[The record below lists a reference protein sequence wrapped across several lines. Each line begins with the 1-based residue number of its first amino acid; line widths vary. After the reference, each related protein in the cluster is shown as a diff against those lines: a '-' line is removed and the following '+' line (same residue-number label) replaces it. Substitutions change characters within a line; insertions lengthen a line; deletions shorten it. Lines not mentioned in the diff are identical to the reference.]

1 MTESKILIEP
11 EALEEERRRSAVQVV
26 DVSKIETHA
35 QLRIPGA
42 IHIDYASLLAGSPPA
57 PGLLPSDQRL
67 GGLAS
72 TLLLHQAP
80 SIVAYDD
87 EGSGR
92 AARLAWTLHYLG
104 FENIRV
110 LNGGLHAW
118 HNEGH
123 EVSRDPMEQVSGS
136 QSAGSVSLQKNTGVL
151 ADADYI
157 LQNLDNDRVR
167 LLDARSPE
175 EYSGQKVF
183 SARGGHIPG
192 AINFNWQETLDTERN
207 LRLKSPP
214 LLLQSLEALGL
225 TRDKEV
231 ITYCQTHHRS
241 AHAWL
246 MLKSLGFENVR
257 GYAGSWSEWGN
268 RPDLPISQESQ

>member
-1 MTESKILIEP
+1 MAESKILIEP

-42 IHIDYASLLAGSPPA
+42 IHIDYASLVAGSPPA

-67 GGLAS
+67 GGLSS

-136 QSAGSVSLQKNTGVL
+136 N
-151 ADADYI
+151 
-157 LQNLDNDRVR
+157 
-167 LLDARSPE
+167 P
-175 EYSGQKVF
+175 
-183 SARGGHIPG
+183 RGP
-192 AINFNWQETLDTERN
+192 
-207 LRLKSPP
+207 
-214 LLLQSLEALGL
+214 
-225 TRDKEV
+225 
-231 ITYCQTHHRS
+231 
-241 AHAWL
+241 
-246 MLKSLGFENVR
+246 
-257 GYAGSWSEWGN
+257 
-268 RPDLPISQESQ
+268 

>member
-1 MTESKILIEP
+1 MAESKILIEP
-11 EALEEERRRSAVQVV
+11 EALEEERRQSAVRVV
-26 DVSKIETHA
+26 DVSKIETHT

-42 IHIDYASLLAGSPPA
+42 IHIDYASLVAGSPPA
-57 PGLLPSDQRL
+57 PGLLPSDERL
-67 GGLAS
+67 GDLAS
-72 TLLLHQAP
+72 TLLLHQSP

-118 HNEGH
+118 HNEGY

-136 QSAGSVSLQKNTGVL
+136 QSAGSVSLQKNAGVL

-157 LQNLDNDRVR
+157 LQNLDNDRVH
-167 LLDARSPE
+167 LLDARSPQ
-175 EYSGQKVF
+175 EYSGQKMF

-207 LRLKSPP
+207 LRLKPP
-214 LLLQSLEALGL
+214 RVLLQSLEALGL
-225 TRDKEV
+225 TPDNEV

-241 AHAWL
+241 SHAWL

-268 RPDLPISQESQ
+268 RPDLPISQES

>member
-1 MTESKILIEP
+1 M
-11 EALEEERRRSAVQVV
+11 
-26 DVSKIETHA
+26 
-35 QLRIPGA
+35 
-42 IHIDYASLLAGSPPA
+42 
-57 PGLLPSDQRL
+57 PSDERL
-67 GGLAS
+67 GDLAS
-72 TLLLHQAP
+72 TLLLHEAP

-87 EGSGR
+87 EGGGR

-136 QSAGSVSLQKNTGVL
+136 QSAAVREPAKIRACWPIPITFCK
-151 ADADYI
+151 I
-157 LQNLDNDRVR
+157 LIMTACVFSMPAVPRSTR
-167 LLDARSPE
+167 AR
-175 EYSGQKVF
+175 KCF

-207 LRLKSPP
+207 LRLKPP
-214 LLLQSLEALGL
+214 PVLLQSLEAPGL
-225 TRDKEV
+225 TRDNEV